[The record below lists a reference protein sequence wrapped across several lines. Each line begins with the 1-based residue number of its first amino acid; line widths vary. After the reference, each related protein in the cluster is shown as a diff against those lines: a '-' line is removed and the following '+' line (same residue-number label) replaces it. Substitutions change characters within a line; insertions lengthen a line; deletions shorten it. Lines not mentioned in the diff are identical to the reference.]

1 MKSEYNNL
9 NKKLN
14 EMRRNGLL
22 EGFFDRLKQAIMK
35 VRDAELDKILNG
47 RNQAVVDLVK
57 AFKLLNTSIHLE
69 INMKSEYNNLNKKLN
84 EMRRNG
90 LLEGFFDRLKQAIMK
105 VRDAELDKILNG
117 RNQAVVDLVKAFKK
131 NPEAFASNYR
141 KSVGR

>member
-1 MKSEYNNL
+1 
-9 NKKLN
+9 
-14 EMRRNGLL
+14 
-22 EGFFDRLKQAIMK
+22 
-35 VRDAELDKILNG
+35 
-47 RNQAVVDLVK
+47 
-57 AFKLLNTSIHLE
+57 
-69 INMKSEYNNLNKKLN
+69 MKSEYNNLNKKLN